1 MAWLTKT
8 FVAFSL
14 AITGLSATS
23 YADTYDH
30 IDQLALRV
38 ATQSQQVLSE
48 TRHYRHTREYTHLVA
63 DARDMARLAD
73 HMHEVAHHHG
83 SLAHLESD
91 LANLDSKFHHLESLF
106 ARVES
111 HARRGYG
118 HVHGNTSHVRHLLHS
133 IEDNLHHLQDD
144 VRSLRTPTHS
154 VQPVVVPRP
163 NFYPVP
169 QPHSSHWGGYN
180 HLPNAHGHGHD
191 DDHHDRDDRRRRTRS
206 RGITIGGGSSRITIG
221 F

>member
-8 FVAFSL
+8 IAAFSL

-30 IDQLALRV
+30 IDDLALRV
-38 ATQSQQVLSE
+38 ASQSRQVVSE
-48 TRHYRHTREYTHLVA
+48 TRHYRHTREYPHLVA
-63 DARDMARLAD
+63 DAREMARLAD

-83 SLAHLESD
+83 SLSHLEAD
-91 LANLDSKFHHLESLF
+91 LNRLDSKFHHLESLF
-106 ARVES
+106 ARIER
-111 HARRGYG
+111 HARHGYG
-118 HVHGNTSHVRHLLHS
+118 HIHGNTSHVRSLLHS

-144 VRSLRTPTHS
+144 VRSLRRPRHT
-154 VQPVVVPRP
+154 VQPIVIPSRPDFYPAPRP
-163 NFYPVP
+163 YT
-169 QPHSSHWGGYN
+169 SHRRGY
-180 HLPNAHGHGHD
+180 D
-191 DDHHDRDDRRRRTRS
+191 DRSHHHDRDDHRHRTRS